1 MLLCEKAGLFPWN
14 FNANF
19 ATVYD
24 SILNSA
30 AAAGEVWGFTC
41 FLTGVKQPLHIVK
54 QNK

>member
-1 MLLCEKAGLFPWN
+1 MLLYEKAGLFPWN

-30 AAAGEVWGFTC
+30 AGEVWRFAC